1 MKGIMVVP
9 ERSCLARNE
18 QITGGVV
25 SPQIGK
31 PRNTLLYRAMLGIFA
46 FSGGW

>member
-1 MKGIMVVP
+1 MKGIMVVL
-9 ERSCLARNE
+9 ERSSLARNE

-31 PRNTLLYRAMLGIFA
+31 AKEH
-46 FSGGW
+46 SSV